1 MLIFDEK
8 KYAKN
13 LLKKKEFQTYRQKD
27 IERYILIRY
36 LASEGMSSDDI
47 RKELEKFPFIGCE
60 YLDKKDTDII
70 YNKIIDR
77 ALSCSLVTGIEINV
91 YKSEIDII
99 NSVEDENARNLLFTL
114 LVYYKWAI
122 NQSYLYFYS
131 KHNDVKMVMTND
143 LDIWKYANIMKLRVA
158 ERYKLC
164 NQLILKNLYVEDN
177 FKSNNYFY
185 LPFLVE
191 DGEIAF
197 TINNYDNILGE
208 LYIYNDPEHYKR
220 CSECGVVIK
229 KTRSPKKYC
238 DSCAKE
244 IKNKQNLR
252 YYRENTDLGKTQTV
266 LSPVK

>member
-36 LASEGMSSDDI
+36 LANEGMSTEEI
-47 RKELEKFPFIGCE
+47 RKELEKFPVIGCE
-60 YLDKKDTDII
+60 YLDKKDMDII

-77 ALSCSLVTGIEINV
+77 ALSCPLVTDIDVKV
-91 YKSEIDII
+91 YKSEMDTI
-99 NSVEDENARNLLFTL
+99 NSVKDENARNLLFIL

-131 KHNDVKMVMTND
+131 KHNEVKMVVTND
-143 LDIWKYANIMKLRVA
+143 MDIWKYANIMKLRVA

-164 NQLILKNLYVEDN
+164 NQLILNNLYVEDN

-191 DGEIAF
+191 DGEIAIHI
-197 TINNYDNILGE
+197 TNYDNILGE
-208 LYIYNDPEHYKR
+208 LYIYNDQEHYKR

-238 DSCAKE
+238 DNCAKE
-244 IKNKQNLR
+244 VKNKQNLQ
-252 YYRENTDLGKTQTV
+252 YYRENSNLGKTQSL